1 MRNKDFC
8 ILMLEQEK
16 QKRSNG
22 DESTADLYR
31 ATRNHFAAFI
41 REGEKSGLLGDV
53 TQDVVQEFVLYL
65 KGKKLRVNSVNSYI
79 SNLRAMYNRACRGW
93 KGRPEERPFEGMQL
107 QREETVKRAVP
118 VEVIKQMAAL
128 DLEEE
133 PEKKLAVDMALGC
146 STNTMLHL
154 PAIAHECGIE
164 LSFDMAN
171 EISQKTPN
179 LCHLAP
185 AGNTYM
191 EDLERAGVQP
201 VDMFART
208 AHVECVVML
217 ERKNR

>member
-79 SNLRAMYNRACRGW
+79 SNGRCTTVPAEGGKGGLRNVRSR
-93 KGRPEERPFEGMQL
+93 
-107 QREETVKRAVP
+107 
-118 VEVIKQMAAL
+118 
-128 DLEEE
+128 
-133 PEKKLAVDMALGC
+133 GC
-146 STNTMLHL
+146 SYNGRRLL
-154 PAIAHECGIE
+154 NGR
-164 LSFDMAN
+164 FRW
-171 EISQKTPN
+171 K
-179 LCHLAP
+179 
-185 AGNTYM
+185 
-191 EDLERAGVQP
+191 
-201 VDMFART
+201 
-208 AHVECVVML
+208 
-217 ERKNR
+217 

>member
-8 ILMLEQEK
+8 RLMLEQEK

-41 REGEKSGLLGDV
+41 REGGKSGLLGDV

-107 QREETVKRAVP
+107 QR
-118 VEVIKQMAAL
+118 
-128 DLEEE
+128 
-133 PEKKLAVDMALGC
+133 
-146 STNTMLHL
+146 
-154 PAIAHECGIE
+154 
-164 LSFDMAN
+164 
-171 EISQKTPN
+171 
-179 LCHLAP
+179 
-185 AGNTYM
+185 
-191 EDLERAGVQP
+191 
-201 VDMFART
+201 
-208 AHVECVVML
+208 
-217 ERKNR
+217 

>member
-41 REGEKSGLLGDV
+41 RVGGKSGLLGDV

-93 KGRPEERPFEGMQL
+93 KGRPEIRPYEGL
-107 QREETVKRAVP
+107 QSQQKDPHNRA
-118 VEVIKQMAAL
+118 
-128 DLEEE
+128 D
-133 PEKKLAVDMALGC
+133 AV
-146 STNTMLHL
+146 
-154 PAIAHECGIE
+154 
-164 LSFDMAN
+164 
-171 EISQKTPN
+171 
-179 LCHLAP
+179 
-185 AGNTYM
+185 
-191 EDLERAGVQP
+191 
-201 VDMFART
+201 
-208 AHVECVVML
+208 
-217 ERKNR
+217 

>member
-8 ILMLEQEK
+8 RLMLEQEK

-41 REGEKSGLLGDV
+41 RERGKSRLLGDV
-53 TQDVVQEFVLYL
+53 TQDVVQEFIRYL

-107 QREETVKRAVP
+107 QREETVKRAVS

-133 PEKKLAVDMALGC
+133 PEKKLAVDMALF
-146 STNTMLHL
+146 SFL
-154 PAIAHECGIE
+154 ACGMPFADIVRLGGE
-164 LSFDMAN
+164 NLVEEGKVLSYRR
-171 EISQKTPN
+171 QKTGA
-179 LCHLAP
+179 LIE
-185 AGNTYM
+185 M
-191 EDLERAGVQP
+191 EVTLFGTE
-201 VDMFART
+201 T
-208 AHVECVVML
+208 E
-217 ERKNR
+217 

>member
-8 ILMLEQEK
+8 RLMLEQEK

-41 REGEKSGLLGDV
+41 REGGKSGLLGDV

-65 KGKKLRVNSVNSYI
+65 KGKKLRVNSMNSYI

-133 PEKKLAVDMALGC
+133 PEKKLAVDMAKNMNLPLYATNLVCELFKTAQVKGYGKLDNCAIIKLYEELG
-146 STNTMLHL
+146 
-154 PAIAHECGIE
+154 
-164 LSFDMAN
+164 
-171 EISQKTPN
+171 
-179 LCHLAP
+179 
-185 AGNTYM
+185 
-191 EDLERAGVQP
+191 GVE
-201 VDMFART
+201 VRG
-208 AHVECVVML
+208 
-217 ERKNR
+217 